1 MRPRIQNMEILL
13 SSGNLPGRKAMLP
26 ILEAGLQAS
35 DPYPNARKLI
45 RVEKGKLI
53 VGNKEFEPIGTP
65 RSGDEVYDLS
75 RIGRIYVIGA
85 GKGIQNLAKAIEDVL
100 GDRLT
105 GGQVIDK
112 KGHPLILQRIGVTL
126 GGHPTPDEDC
136 VKGCERI
143 LEITKD
149 LTEKDLVFTCVSN
162 GVSSLLTLPAT
173 GLSVEDLR
181 KTTTVTQIERGMP
194 TRKLNP
200 IRNHLDRMKGGRIS
214 QYIHPAK
221 MIHIL
226 AIDPG
231 EYDQRMHGNYWLH
244 TLPDCTTFQ
253 EAIDNLKRYDAWEA
267 IPAAVRRHLEEANP
281 GQETLKAKDFEKMSF
296 RIFGL
301 MPGARQSGK
310 LPPAMCKAEELGY
323 KPVML
328 ADELIE
334 IEASQAGIYMA
345 SIANTIERRGQPFEP
360 PCALFS
366 SGELVVTVGQGKG
379 IGGRNQEFTL
389 AAALKI
395 AESENIII
403 ASVDTDGT
411 DGPGSQFSDGSASI
425 PCLAGGIVDGQTV
438 ESAKKMG
445 VDLIEELKR
454 HNTTPALWKLNSGVM
469 ATPNIS
475 LIDLTVALVMG
486 RSEKGNLKNLDS
498 RSASKDLT
506 QFPLYPKPSS

>member
-1 MRPRIQNMEILL
+1 MGNRIQNMGVLL
-13 SSGNLPGRKAMLP
+13 SAGNLPGRKAMLQ
-26 ILEAGLQAS
+26 ILEAGLKAA
-35 DPYPNARKLI
+35 DPYPNTRKLI
-45 RVEKGKLI
+45 RVENGKLI
-53 VGNKEFEPIGTP
+53 VGNKEFEPSGTP

-75 RIGRIYVIGA
+75 RIGRIYVLGA
-85 GKGIQNLAKAIEDVL
+85 GKGIQNVAKAIEDVL
-100 GDRLT
+100 GNRLI
-105 GGQVIDK
+105 GGHVIDK
-112 KGHPLILQRIGVTL
+112 KGHPIILKKIGVTL

-149 LTEKDLVFTCVSN
+149 LTEKDLVFTCVGN
-162 GVSSLLTLPAT
+162 GVSSLLTLPVP

-181 KTTTVTQIERGMP
+181 QTTMVTQIERGMP
-194 TRKLNP
+194 TRILNP

-214 QYIHPAK
+214 RYIHPAK

-226 AIDPG
+226 SIDPG

-244 TLPDCTTFQ
+244 TLPDSTTFQ
-253 EAIDNLKRYDAWEA
+253 EAIDTLKRWDAWEA
-267 IPAAVRRHLEEANP
+267 VPAAVRRHLEKADP

-301 MPGARQSGK
+301 MPGPRQSGK
-310 LPPAMCKAEELGY
+310 LPPAMRKAEELGF

-345 SIANTIERRGQPFEP
+345 AIAKTIERRSQPFKP

-366 SGELVVTVGQGKG
+366 SGELVVTVGREKG

-389 AAALKI
+389 SAALKI
-395 AESENIII
+395 AGNEEIVI

-411 DGPGSQFSDGSASI
+411 DGPGFQFSDGIEDI

-438 ESAKKMG
+438 ELAKKRG
-445 VDLIEELKR
+445 VDIVEELKR
-454 HNTTPALWKLNSGVM
+454 HNTTSALWKLNSGIV

-475 LIDLTVALVMG
+475 LVDLTVALIMG
-486 RSEKGNLKNLDS
+486 RG
-498 RSASKDLT
+498 A
-506 QFPLYPKPSS
+506 